1 MDYFINI
8 KDNEIISCSNLELLD
23 TDVVN
28 AKVTDVTF
36 NEYKTTPDKFY
47 AENNELKRLTD
58 TEYAQK
64 QNQAEKERVS
74 KLSMTKYDFY
84 KYVCQP
90 YGITY
95 DKLMELVNSADE
107 IKVAWE
113 LCGAVYRGDE
123 TLTTAINKFL
133 PNLTDDKLDKI
144 FKQYGE

>member
-1 MDYFINI
+1 MYYRI
-8 KDNEIISCSNLELLD
+8 K
-23 TDVVN
+23 
-28 AKVTDVTF
+28 
-36 NEYKTTPDKFY
+36 
-47 AENNELKRLTD
+47 ENRLYDWADHKYEQDCLYTD
-58 TEYAQK
+58 TCTGDEYNSDKEKYLIKGTEIVIDPLWEAK
-64 QNQAEKERVS
+64 QEQAEKERVA